1 MVDAKKVP
9 LPAPKAISLAREC
22 DFLISGRGVKWKKT
36 KLSELNDK
44 DLGKILLGR
53 SGNLKAPT
61 IREKLR
67 KEETLVTDPELR
79 EGIFRFRR

>member
-36 KLSELNDK
+36 KLSELNDE

-61 IREKLR
+61 IRDGSHLFVGWCEVAWL
-67 KEETLVTDPELR
+67 ENLP
-79 EGIFRFRR
+79 